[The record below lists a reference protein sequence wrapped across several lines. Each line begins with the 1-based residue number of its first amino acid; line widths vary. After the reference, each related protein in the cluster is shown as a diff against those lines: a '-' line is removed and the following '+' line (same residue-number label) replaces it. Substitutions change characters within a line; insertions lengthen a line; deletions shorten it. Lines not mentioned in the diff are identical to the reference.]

1 MVQGSTKFAVGNIV
15 QNFKKLKFVALI
27 STDVGTREDELVK
40 LKNLIIEM
48 PIKAGNFDEAASR
61 FGNMKK
67 DDWFKTVVTAKL
79 DGFDIRLTNGF
90 YSVWDH
96 NALIFFMK
104 VKPFKDGLE
113 VDDVWT
119 SVSYRGKR
127 IFSKMLAFLKTRERT
142 NVIYLGNVHSVDTY
156 NLIAS
161 GAFTSFKKYWLNKF
175 GERAEFNP
183 ADVDT
188 YYGSG
193 NWTLVLENFN
203 EYGSFPR
210 FNDDGYIRESY
221 DILLQILE
229 SEF

>member
-1 MVQGSTKFAVGNIV
+1 M
-15 QNFKKLKFVALI
+15 L
-27 STDVGTREDELVK
+27 K
-40 LKNLIIEM
+40 LKNLLTEM
-48 PIKAGNFDEAASR
+48 PIKAGNFDEVAGK

-67 DDWFKTVVTAKL
+67 DVWLRSAVTAKL
-79 DGFDIRLTNGF
+79 DDFDIRLTNGF

-96 NALIFFMK
+96 DTLIFFMK

-119 SVSYRGKR
+119 SASYRGKR

-183 ADVDT
+183 ADVDE

-229 SEF
+229 

>member
-27 STDVGTREDELVK
+27 STDVGTHEDELVK
-40 LKNLIIEM
+40 LKNLIVEM

-79 DGFDIRLTNGF
+79 DDFDIRLTDGF
-90 YSVWDH
+90 YSVWDRDV
-96 NALIFFMK
+96 LVFFMK
-104 VKPFKDGLE
+104 IKPFKDGLE

-119 SVSYRGKR
+119 SASYRGKR

-156 NLIAS
+156 NLIKA
-161 GAFTSFKKYWLNKF
+161 GAFTSFKKHWLNKF

-183 ADVDT
+183 ADVDE

-193 NWTLVLENFN
+193 NWILVLENFN

-229 SEF
+229 

>member
-1 MVQGSTKFAVGNIV
+1 MVQGPTKFAVGNIV
-15 QNFKKLKFVALI
+15 QNFKKLKFVALTSI
-27 STDVGTREDELVK
+27 DVGTREDELVK
-40 LKNLIIEM
+40 LKNLIIET

-61 FGNMKK
+61 FGSMKK
-67 DDWFKTVVTAKL
+67 DVWLRSAVTAKL
-79 DGFDIRLTNGF
+79 DDFDIRLTDGF
-90 YSVWDH
+90 YSAWDRDV
-96 NALIFFMK
+96 LVFFMK
-104 VKPFKDGLE
+104 IKSFKDGLE

-119 SVSYRGKR
+119 SASYRGKR

-175 GERAEFNP
+175 GQRAEFNP
-183 ADVDT
+183 ADVDE

-229 SEF
+229 

>member
-27 STDVGTREDELVK
+27 STDVGTHEDELVK
-40 LKNLIIEM
+40 LKNLIVEM

-79 DGFDIRLTNGF
+79 DDFDIRLTDGF
-90 YSVWDH
+90 YSVWDRDV
-96 NALIFFMK
+96 LVFFMK
-104 VKPFKDGLE
+104 IRPFKDGLE

-119 SVSYRGKR
+119 SASYRGKR

-156 NLIAS
+156 NLIKA
-161 GAFTSFKKYWLNKF
+161 GAFTSFKKHWLNRH
-175 GERAEFNP
+175 GETSNFSI
-183 ADVDT
+183 DTVDNF
-188 YYGSG
+188 YGSSG
-193 NWTLVLENFN
+193 WILVLENDVD
-203 EYGSFPR
+203 YGIFPR
-210 FNDDGYIRESY
+210 FNGGGYIRESY
-221 DILLQILE
+221 DILLQMLDR
-229 SEF
+229 